1 LIVPV
6 QSGRKDEYPMS
17 GANTAPTRKP
27 NNLAFCRNG
36 GPVWRGSRTEG
47 AQELAKGEPE
57 TVKEYASFIKELL
70 EAEEKRSSSMETRA
84 LAVVTTSGT
93 LVTLLLALAAL
104 VTRVQAFR
112 VPGAALLLAGISAG
126 SFVAAALCA
135 MLSNVPWRVW
145 GLRPECLKK
154 ELWERW
160 TYPDD
165 DAVAKTTATR
175 LAVWEQT
182 HKLTQQKARF
192 VSTAT
197 AFQFVAIAVLAGAV
211 FAVLGSA

>member
-1 LIVPV
+1 MSDVNAAPDRRPNHFEFCHETGKKRKRVYRHSPTADVPEV
-6 QSGRKDEYPMS
+6 
-17 GANTAPTRKP
+17 
-27 NNLAFCRNG
+27 
-36 GPVWRGSRTEG
+36 
-47 AQELAKGEPE
+47 AKGAPE
-57 TVKEYASFIKELL
+57 RVREYASFIKELL

-84 LAVVTTSGT
+84 LAVITTSGT

-104 VTRVQAFR
+104 VTRVQTFH

-126 SFVAAALCA
+126 SFVAAAFCA
-135 MLSNVPWRVW
+135 MLSNAPRRAW
-145 GLRPECLKK
+145 GLQPDCLKI

-160 TYPDD
+160 ADTDD

-182 HKLTQQKARF
+182 HELTQRKARF
-192 VSTAT
+192 VSAAT
-197 AFQFVAIAVLAGAV
+197 AFQFVAVAVLAGAV